1 MSESISAF
9 QAFPQLLGT
18 WLTEHAQAVWW
29 YTALV
34 RFLFPILALL
44 VLVRAIRGLL
54 RVPHTPEQWGQLSLP
69 GGGSLPIDHWENILG
84 RSSSADIRL
93 NFSTVSRQ
101 HAALLR
107 DESGSW
113 WVTDLGSKGGTQV
126 NGVQVSQRTP
136 IRVGDTLTVGGVDL
150 LFLPLSREEGE
161 QLSRRRQEEAPLPMW
176 PSLLWLTLFQLLAA
190 LQLAVSAGAS
200 VSPSLFLL
208 FPGLPTVMWTYYLAL
223 RRCGARGFEMETIAF
238 FLSTLSLAVTA
249 SSAPGSVLKQF
260 IAILLG
266 LTALV
271 VLGVWLRDTSRT
283 QRLRWLM
290 AAAAIALLSV
300 TLVLGQ
306 TRFGAANWII
316 LGPLSFQ
323 PSEVAKIFYIFAGSA
338 TLERLFHRRNLGLFM
353 VLTGVCLLCL
363 ALMSDFGTAL
373 IFFATF
379 LVIAYLRSGDF
390 ATLSLICGGALFAGL
405 LVLNF
410 KPYIFRRFASWG
422 HAWEFA
428 STTGYQQTRAMS
440 AAASGGLVGVG
451 AGEGWLHTVPAADT
465 DLVFGMLCE
474 EWGLLI
480 ALLAVVSIVT
490 LALFLFRFFSDG
502 GHWAS
507 SPFNRHLYNSA
518 GQLISGT
525 LLDRDGEVLSAVDQS
540 GSRTYPDGETRRKS
554 ILHVV
559 GDPYGSIGTGALTAF
574 ADRLTGFDLLNG
586 AFGAQRGNQ
595 VYLTIDADLNETAYR
610 ALNGRKGTVAVYNYQ
625 TGEILCLV
633 SSPSFDPRNIPS
645 GLETDPSYDGVYLNR
660 FLSSTFPP
668 GSIFKTVTLAAA
680 LEELPGLEERTWV
693 CEGSAQIGDGTVT
706 CTAAHG
712 EQDIR
717 EALANSCNVVF
728 GQLAVEL
735 GGSTLERY
743 AGKAGL
749 TSRYS
754 VNGIPTAAG
763 SFSLTGIS
771 DNDLAWAGVGQYH
784 DAVNP
789 CSMLVYMGAIANG
802 GRAAV
807 PCLLLQVDTPGLP
820 DLPQFT
826 RRTGRLIA
834 RDTAETLA
842 DMMAYNVTAA
852 YGTSRFPN
860 MDLCAKSGTAEVGG
874 GQAPHAWFTGFLRD
888 EDHPYAFLVLVEN
901 GGSGSSAA
909 GDVASRVLNALVSP

>member
-1 MSESISAF
+1 MKKIERR
-9 QAFPQLLGT
+9 
-18 WLTEHAQAVWW
+18 AV
-29 YTALV
+29 LC
-34 RFLFPILALL
+34 L
-44 VLVRAIRGLL
+44 VL
-54 RVPHTPEQWGQLSLP
+54 
-69 GGGSLPIDHWENILG
+69 
-84 RSSSADIRL
+84 
-93 NFSTVSRQ
+93 
-101 HAALLR
+101 
-107 DESGSW
+107 
-113 WVTDLGSKGGTQV
+113 
-126 NGVQVSQRTP
+126 
-136 IRVGDTLTVGGVDL
+136 
-150 LFLPLSREEGE
+150 
-161 QLSRRRQEEAPLPMW
+161 
-176 PSLLWLTLFQLLAA
+176 
-190 LQLAVSAGAS
+190 
-200 VSPSLFLL
+200 
-208 FPGLPTVMWTYYLAL
+208 
-223 RRCGARGFEMETIAF
+223 
-238 FLSTLSLAVTA
+238 
-249 SSAPGSVLKQF
+249 
-260 IAILLG
+260 
-266 LTALV
+266 
-271 VLGVWLRDTSRT
+271 
-283 QRLRWLM
+283 
-290 AAAAIALLSV
+290 
-300 TLVLGQ
+300 
-306 TRFGAANWII
+306 
-316 LGPLSFQ
+316 
-323 PSEVAKIFYIFAGSA
+323 
-338 TLERLFHRRNLGLFM
+338 
-353 VLTGVCLLCL
+353 
-363 ALMSDFGTAL
+363 
-373 IFFATF
+373 
-379 LVIAYLRSGDF
+379 
-390 ATLSLICGGALFAGL
+390 AGL
-405 LVLNF
+405 LL
-410 KPYIFRRFASWG
+410 
-422 HAWEFA
+422 
-428 STTGYQQTRAMS
+428 
-440 AAASGGLVGVG
+440 
-451 AGEGWLHTVPAADT
+451 AG
-465 DLVFGMLCE
+465 
-474 EWGLLI
+474 
-480 ALLAVVSIVT
+480 

-660 FLSSTFPP
+660 FLSSTVPP

-680 LEELPGLEERTWV
+680 LEELPDLEERTWV

>member
-1 MSESISAF
+1 MQSPAGLPSPKGGVPLSESISAF

-208 FPGLPTVMWTYYLAL
+208 FPGLPTVLWTYYLAL

-490 LALFLFRFFSDG
+490 LALFAARACRVG
-502 GHWAS
+502 
-507 SPFNRHLYNSA
+507 RSA
-518 GQLISGT
+518 F
-525 LLDRDGEVLSAVDQS
+525 
-540 GSRTYPDGETRRKS
+540 Y
-554 ILHVV
+554 
-559 GDPYGSIGTGALTAF
+559 
-574 ADRLTGFDLLNG
+574 
-586 AFGAQRGNQ
+586 
-595 VYLTIDADLNETAYR
+595 TI
-610 ALNGRKGTVAVYNYQ
+610 
-625 TGEILCLV
+625 
-633 SSPSFDPRNIPS
+633 
-645 GLETDPSYDGVYLNR
+645 
-660 FLSSTFPP
+660 
-668 GSIFKTVTLAAA
+668 AA
-680 LEELPGLEERTWV
+680 
-693 CEGSAQIGDGTVT
+693 C
-706 CTAAHG
+706 
-712 EQDIR
+712 
-717 EALANSCNVVF
+717 
-728 GQLAVEL
+728 
-735 GGSTLERY
+735 
-743 AGKAGL
+743 
-749 TSRYS
+749 
-754 VNGIPTAAG
+754 AAG
-763 SFSLTGIS
+763 SLMVVQTALNIFGAMDLLPLTG
-771 DNDLAWAGVGQYH
+771 V
-784 DAVNP
+784 
-789 CSMLVYMGAIANG
+789 
-802 GRAAV
+802 
-807 PCLLLQVDTPGLP
+807 TLP
-820 DLPQFT
+820 F
-826 RRTGRLIA
+826 
-834 RDTAETLA
+834 
-842 DMMAYNVTAA
+842 V
-852 YGTSRFPN
+852 S
-860 MDLCAKSGTAEVGG
+860 
-874 GQAPHAWFTGFLRD
+874 
-888 EDHPYAFLVLVEN
+888 N
-901 GGSGSSAA
+901 GGSAMLASWGLLAFLKASDTREKSSFAIRSPA
-909 GDVASRVLNALVSP
+909 GKEVPVP

>member
-126 NGVQVSQRTP
+126 NGVQVFQRTP

-316 LGPLSFQ
+316 LGP
-323 PSEVAKIFYIFAGSA
+323 
-338 TLERLFHRRNLGLFM
+338 
-353 VLTGVCLLCL
+353 
-363 ALMSDFGTAL
+363 
-373 IFFATF
+373 
-379 LVIAYLRSGDF
+379 
-390 ATLSLICGGALFAGL
+390 
-405 LVLNF
+405 
-410 KPYIFRRFASWG
+410 
-422 HAWEFA
+422 
-428 STTGYQQTRAMS
+428 
-440 AAASGGLVGVG
+440 
-451 AGEGWLHTVPAADT
+451 
-465 DLVFGMLCE
+465 
-474 EWGLLI
+474 
-480 ALLAVVSIVT
+480 
-490 LALFLFRFFSDG
+490 
-502 GHWAS
+502 
-507 SPFNRHLYNSA
+507 SPFSPLRWPRSSTSLPA
-518 GQLISGT
+518 PPLWSGC
-525 LLDRDGEVLSAVDQS
+525 S
-540 GSRTYPDGETRRKS
+540 
-554 ILHVV
+554 
-559 GDPYGSIGTGALTAF
+559 TGATW
-574 ADRLTGFDLLNG
+574 G
-586 AFGAQRGNQ
+586 
-595 VYLTIDADLNETAYR
+595 
-610 ALNGRKGTVAVYNYQ
+610 
-625 TGEILCLV
+625 C
-633 SSPSFDPRNIPS
+633 SWCSP
-645 GLETDPSYDGVYLNR
+645 GY
-660 FLSSTFPP
+660 
-668 GSIFKTVTLAAA
+668 
-680 LEELPGLEERTWV
+680 V
-693 CEGSAQIGDGTVT
+693 C
-706 CTAAHG
+706 
-712 EQDIR
+712 
-717 EALANSCNVVF
+717 
-728 GQLAVEL
+728 
-735 GGSTLERY
+735 
-743 AGKAGL
+743 
-749 TSRYS
+749 S
-754 VNGIPTAAG
+754 V
-763 SFSLTGIS
+763 
-771 DNDLAWAGVGQYH
+771 W
-784 DAVNP
+784 
-789 CSMLVYMGAIANG
+789 
-802 GRAAV
+802 R
-807 PCLLLQVDTPGLP
+807 
-820 DLPQFT
+820 
-826 RRTGRLIA
+826 
-834 RDTAETLA
+834 
-842 DMMAYNVTAA
+842 
-852 YGTSRFPN
+852 
-860 MDLCAKSGTAEVGG
+860 
-874 GQAPHAWFTGFLRD
+874 
-888 EDHPYAFLVLVEN
+888 
-901 GGSGSSAA
+901 
-909 GDVASRVLNALVSP
+909 